1 MDDFERELKEDFLDE
16 SLQLLED
23 TEQSFLAL
31 ENDKEST
38 ELLDQI
44 FRLAHNL
51 KGTSRAVGFGN
62 VAEFTHEMENLIL
75 KLKTGDLE
83 VTDSTVSL
91 LLECND
97 HITHMIHTLKDNMD
111 AEFDSE
117 EIVANILATL
127 SGGGAPSASEEASDP
142 IIEEVETISEEVIA
156 DESNWESDEDEGVE
170 EILDDAISEEPE
182 ISAAALEALKELGN
196 CDDSLIAELEGNG
209 PKEANE
215 PEVSAAALEA
225 LKELGNCDESLI
237 AELEGNKTKEVKEN
251 EPEISAAALE
261 ALREL
266 GTCDSN
272 VIEDLE
278 KNSKI
283 KEGLKF
289 NNAIDDTPT
298 VTPVEKTT
306 STPENISPIAAKKS
320 TPVKKVNEDESIRV
334 SLSRVEK
341 LNNVVGELV
350 ILQTVLDQGRYTA
363 SHDQLMNK
371 SISQL
376 GKLSKEIQEISM
388 SLRMVPVKST
398 LQKMNRIVRDTSKT
412 LDKKV
417 KLTLNGEE
425 TEIDK
430 TVLEHL
436 ADPLV
441 HIVRN
446 AVDHG
451 LESTEDRIKAG
462 KSEAGNVAISAYHEG
477 NNLVIEITDDG
488 KGIPASIIRNKAVEK
503 GLIRENQQIS
513 DDDIIQY
520 IFHPGFSTKE
530 QVTEVSGRGVG
541 MDVVKTN
548 IEKLSGEVRVKTEL
562 GKGSVF
568 KVVLPLTMAIIEGM
582 VIRAGVDKFIVPL
595 SQVHESLKPT
605 KEMVHKVTGWGECL
619 NLRGQ
624 VLPLFN
630 IGKTL
635 SVGMDDG
642 ESLDKI
648 AIIVQA
654 SEHPFAVLVDDIL
667 HQQQVVIKNLGNEI
681 KNNKGFMG
689 SSILGDGKPSFILD
703 LNELFSGKMKK
714 SKSIKEDLIG
724 RVA

>member
-1 MDDFERELKEDFLDE
+1 MDDFEKELKEDFLDE

-38 ELLDQI
+38 EILDQI

-75 KLKTGDLE
+75 KLKTGDLA
-83 VTDSTVSL
+83 VTDSMVSL

-97 HITHMIHTLKDNMD
+97 HITNMIHGLKDDMD
-111 AEFDSE
+111 AEFDST
-117 EIVANILATL
+117 EIVANILNAL
-127 SGGGAPSASEEASDP
+127 GGNAVAASVEAVEDP
-142 IIEEVETISEEVIA
+142 VIEEVEVPSEELVANA
-156 DESNWESDEDEGVE
+156 DNWESDDTEDLDG
-170 EILDDAISEEPE
+170 ILDEAISE
-182 ISAAALEALKELGN
+182 K
-196 CDDSLIAELEGNG
+196 AE
-209 PKEANE
+209 
-215 PEVSAAALEA
+215 
-225 LKELGNCDESLI
+225 DESSS
-237 AELEGNKTKEVKEN
+237 

-266 GTCDSN
+266 GNCDESVMAELEGGISFSEPMEAFKAEEVEQEEPEISAAALEALRELGN
-272 VIEDLE
+272 CDETVMAELE
-278 KNSKI
+278 KNSSEKN
-283 KEGLKF
+283 GLKF
-289 NNAIDDTPT
+289 NNAIDDTPSI
-298 VTPVEKTT
+298 TPIEKTT
-306 STPENISPIAAKKS
+306 TTPETITPLAAKKS
-320 TPVKKVNEDESIRV
+320 APVKKVTEDESIRV

-350 ILQTVLDQGRYTA
+350 ILQTVLDQGRFAA
-363 SHDQLMNK
+363 SQDQLMNK

-412 LDKKV
+412 LNKKV
-417 KLTLNGEE
+417 NLKLNGEE

-451 LESTEDRIKAG
+451 LESTEERIAAG
-462 KSEAGNVAISAYHEG
+462 KSEAGNVGISAYHEG

-488 KGIPASIIRNKAVEK
+488 KGIPANVIRNKAIEK

-513 DDDIIQY
+513 DEDIIQY

-548 IEKLSGEVRVKTEL
+548 IEKLSGEVKVKTEL

-568 KVVLPLTMAIIEGM
+568 KVVLPLTMAIIDGM
-582 VIRAGVDKFIVPL
+582 VIRVGDNKFIIPL

-605 KEMVHKVTGWGECL
+605 KEMVSKVTGWGECL

-624 VLPLFN
+624 ILPLFSV
-630 IGKTL
+630 GGTL
-635 SVGMDDG
+635 SVAMDEG
-642 ESLDKI
+642 NSLDKI
-648 AIIVQA
+648 AIIIQA
-654 SEHPFAVLVDDIL
+654 AEHPFAVLVDDIL

-681 KNNKGFMG
+681 KSSKGFMG

-703 LNELFSGKMKK
+703 LNELYSGKMKK
-714 SKSIKEDLIG
+714 SSSIKEDLIG
-724 RVA
+724 KVA

>member
-51 KGTSRAVGFGN
+51 KGTSRAVGFGE
-62 VAEFTHEMENLIL
+62 VAEFTHKMENLIL
-75 KLKTGDLE
+75 KVKTGDIP
-83 VTDSTVSL
+83 VTDPIVSL

-97 HITHMIHTLKDNMD
+97 HITHMIQTLKDNMD
-111 AEFDSE
+111 ATFESTD
-117 EIVANILATL
+117 IVAKIQLAL
-127 SGGGAPSASEEASDP
+127 NGELASDESP
-142 IIEEVETISEEVIA
+142 EPVEEVVVSEQVDLPT
-156 DESNWESDEDEGVE
+156 DEAIGDSSNWESESPVDLESELE
-170 EILDDAISEEPE
+170 EILSDVSEEESSDAE
-182 ISAAALEALKELGN
+182 ISPAALEALKELGTVDESLLAELEN
-196 CDDSLIAELEGNG
+196 NTKEIIEESNEPEISQAAIEALKELGTCDDSLIA
-209 PKEANE
+209 
-215 PEVSAAALEA
+215 
-225 LKELGNCDESLI
+225 
-237 AELEGNKTKEVKEN
+237 
-251 EPEISAAALE
+251 
-261 ALREL
+261 
-266 GTCDSN
+266 
-272 VIEDLE
+272 DLE
-278 KNSKI
+278 KESK
-283 KEGLKF
+283 ETSGLKF
-289 NNAIDDTPT
+289 TNAKDQTPSIT
-298 VTPVEKTT
+298 ESVPKAPVAKPVEEKKAA
-306 STPENISPIAAKKS
+306 PPAAKKS
-320 TPVKKVNEDESIRV
+320 VAKKGNEDESIRV
-334 SLSRVEK
+334 ALSRVEK

-350 ILQTVLDQGRYTA
+350 ILQTVLDQRRFNA
-363 SHDQLMNK
+363 IQDQLTNK

-398 LQKMNRIVRDTSKT
+398 LQKMSRIVRDTSKA

-417 KLTLNGEE
+417 KLSLFGEE

-436 ADPLV
+436 SDPLV

-451 LESTEDRIKAG
+451 LESTADRVKTG
-462 KSEAGNVAISAYHEG
+462 KDEVGNVKISAFHEG
-477 NNLVIEITDDG
+477 NNLVIEISDDG
-488 KGIPASIIRNKAVEK
+488 GGIPADVIRRKAIEK
-503 GLIRENQQIS
+503 GLIKETQSIS
-513 DDDIIQY
+513 DEDIIQY

-548 IEKLSGEVRVKTEL
+548 IEKLSGEVKVKTEM

-568 KVVLPLTMAIIEGM
+568 KVVLPLTMAIIDGM
-582 VIRAGVDKFIVPL
+582 IIRTGSEKFIIPL

-605 KEMVHKVTGWGECL
+605 KEIIHEVTGWGKCL

-630 IGKTL
+630 VGKTL
-635 SVGMDDG
+635 SVSMDEG
-642 ESLDKI
+642 GTSDKI

-654 SEHPFAVLVDDIL
+654 SETPFAVLVDDIL
-667 HQQQVVIKNLGNEI
+667 HQQQVVIKNLGDEI
-681 KNNKGFMG
+681 KSTKGFMG

-703 LNELFSGKMKK
+703 LNELYSGKMKK
-714 SKSIKEDLIG
+714 NKSNIKEDLMG
-724 RVA
+724 KVA

>member
-31 ENDKEST
+31 ENDKESS
-38 ELLDQI
+38 EILDQI

-83 VTDSTVSL
+83 VTDNMVSL

-97 HITHMIHTLKDNMD
+97 HITNMIHGLKDNMD
-111 AEFDSE
+111 AEFDST
-117 EIVANILATL
+117 EIVENILSAL
-127 SGGGAPSASEEASDP
+127 GGQA
-142 IIEEVETISEEVIA
+142 EVEQEPVAEVEETLVCDESDDLDDILDEGISEPEISPAALEALRELGDV
-156 DESNWESDEDEGVE
+156 DDSLFEGMGEDNKV
-170 EILDDAISEEPE
+170 EEPE
-182 ISAAALEALKELGN
+182 ISPAALEALR
-196 CDDSLIAELEGNG
+196 
-209 PKEANE
+209 
-215 PEVSAAALEA
+215 
-225 LKELGNCDESLI
+225 ELGNCDE
-237 AELEGNKTKEVKEN
+237 AVMEELSGKKEVEE
-251 EPEISAAALE
+251 EPEISPAALE

-266 GTCDSN
+266 GTCDSD
-272 VIEDLE
+272 IIADLE
-278 KNSKI
+278 KSSNE

-289 NNAIDDTPT
+289 SNAIDDSVT
-298 VTPVEKTT
+298 VTPLEKVTT
-306 STPENISPIAAKKS
+306 TPAAVAPIAAKKA
-320 TPVKKVNEDESIRV
+320 TPVKKVTEDESIRV

-350 ILQTVLDQGRYTA
+350 ILQTVLDQGRFTA

-417 KLTLNGEE
+417 KLTLSGEE

-451 LESTEDRIKAG
+451 LESTEGRIAAG
-462 KSEAGNVAISAYHEG
+462 KSEAGNVTIGAFHEG

-488 KGIPASIIRNKAVEK
+488 KGIPANIIRNKAIEK

-513 DDDIIQY
+513 DEDIIQY

-548 IEKLSGEVRVKTEL
+548 IEKLSGEVRVKTEM

-582 VIRAGVDKFIVPL
+582 VIRAGSDKFIIPL

-605 KEMVHKVTGWGECL
+605 NEMINKVTGWGECL

-630 IGKTL
+630 IGSTL
-635 SVGMDDG
+635 AVKMDEGKSV
-642 ESLDKI
+642 DKI
-648 AIIVQA
+648 AIIIQA

-667 HQQQVVIKNLGNEI
+667 HQQQVVIKNLGSEI
-681 KNNKGFMG
+681 KNSKGFMG

-703 LNELFSGKMKK
+703 LNELYSSKMKK
-714 SKSIKEDLIG
+714 NSSIKEDLIG